1 MREAVLLFDQS
12 QFPRGDGTAH
22 DPNLQ
27 HSCGSRRCQKLFV
40 LLKDFQ
46 MMTWPALWMVATA
59 QTRRRVS
66 GDLRTVFSLA
76 VIAQGNPQKE
86 LCAEHCSPPWQGQN
100 GTATEPRAKF
110 LASVVTPVASRWRC
124 LVLILWRLCSSS
136 CHQGRWDLCLPC
148 HLEGT
153 CTGICSHLPFTT
165 RPPISATR
173 GKSSNNRISCS
184 QGSTALNIKSSHIKS

>member
-76 VIAQGNPQKE
+76 VIARGNPQLLE
-86 LCAEHCSPPWQGQN
+86 RALCRALLTSLAGAKRDSH
-100 GTATEPRAKF
+100 RAKGKVLGLCGHACCQPLEMLGF
-110 LASVVTPVASRWRC
+110 DSVEALQLQLPPGQMGPVSPLSPRGHMHGYMLSFAF
-124 LVLILWRLCSSS
+124 
-136 CHQGRWDLCLPC
+136 H
-148 HLEGT
+148 HT
-153 CTGICSHLPFTT
+153 TTNICNKGEIQQQSDKLFT
-165 RPPISATR
+165 
-173 GKSSNNRISCS
+173 RIHS
-184 QGSTALNIKSSHIKS
+184 IKY